1 MTTSTDEHRRLA
13 RGQSAASAELT
24 VSDTRTEADD
34 QSGRTIIDALEGA
47 GHAVKAYAIVKDEPD
62 QIDTT
67 LRSWLKRGDLDLICS
82 TGGTGISSRDTTIEV
97 VRRLLDKE
105 LEGFGQLFRMLSW
118 DEVGPAAMLSRTVA
132 GLSGQT
138 LIFSLP
144 GSSNAVSLAINR
156 LIVPELPHL
165 VWERKR

>member
-1 MTTSTDEHRRLA
+1 MTTSTNQHRELA
-13 RGQSAASAELT
+13 RGQSATSGVLT
-24 VSDTRTEADD
+24 VSDTRTESDD
-34 QSGRTIIDALEGA
+34 QSGQTIIKALEGA

-62 QIDTT
+62 QIGTE
-67 LRSWLKRGDLDLICS
+67 LRRWLQRGDLDLICT

-97 VRRLLDKE
+97 VRGLLDKE

-132 GLSGQT
+132 GLAGQT
-138 LIFSLP
+138 LVFALP
-144 GSSNAVSLAINR
+144 GSSNAVSLALNR

-165 VWERKR
+165 VWERQR